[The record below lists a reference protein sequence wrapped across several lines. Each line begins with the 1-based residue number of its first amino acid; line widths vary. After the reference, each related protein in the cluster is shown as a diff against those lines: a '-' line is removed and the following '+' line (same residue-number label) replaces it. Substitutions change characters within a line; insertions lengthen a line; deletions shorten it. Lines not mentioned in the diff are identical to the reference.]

1 MIRCRQVARLVSA
14 GELSESAL
22 RTRVAVRL
30 HLMMCRHCRR
40 FVRQL
45 SWLGDAA
52 RALVRGF
59 ERDEAVHDLEARL
72 LRRFG
77 IG

>member
-14 GELSESAL
+14 GELSDSPL

-40 FVRQL
+40 FLGQL
-45 SWLGDAA
+45 AWLGDAA
-52 RALVRGF
+52 RELVRGF
-59 ERDEAVHDLEARL
+59 ERDEEVQNLEARL
-72 LRRFG
+72 LRRLG
-77 IG
+77 VD